1 MEPPDVGGRNGI
13 DLPEVRVLKS
23 EINHSGALI
32 ITIESMKDTATCHR
46 CGKTIRK
53 FHGHDDWV
61 EIRYLPV
68 FGRPTYLR
76 YRPKRYRCEH
86 CEGRPT
92 TSQRLDWHE
101 PHSPNAFMYEQHIL
115 LQLVNATIEDVA
127 MKEQISA
134 ASIVGILERYISA
147 KIDWSQFTRL
157 GQLGLDEIALT
168 KGHGN
173 FVAIV
178 TSRSESG
185 RIRLLAVLP
194 NREKA
199 TVVDFLRSIPQR
211 LKNTIECGCCDMYE
225 GYTEALREE
234 LPWVRIVIDRFHVT
248 EAYRDGLDSLRK
260 QELARLKKEL
270 SAPDYK
276 LLKGSMWAL
285 RKETQ
290 DLTQEEKQTLERL
303 FGWSPKLK
311 TAYELQNALTA
322 IFDEHLSVEVAKVKL
337 EKWMVA
343 VSKSGLTCYKDFIKT
358 LDHWWN
364 DILNYFVARNSSG
377 FIEGL
382 NNKIKVI
389 KRRCYGITNV
399 AHLFQRIYLDL
410 EGFRLFA

>member
-1 MEPPDVGGRNGI
+1 MSKPQVTIPL

-23 EINHSGALI
+23 EINRTGALI
-32 ITIESMKDTATCHR
+32 ITVESTKDIATCHR

-61 EIRYLPV
+61 EIRYLPM
-68 FGRPTYLR
+68 FGRATYLR

-101 PHSPNAFMYEQHIL
+101 PHSPNAFVYEQHIL

-127 MKEQISA
+127 VKEQFSA
-134 ASIVGILERYISA
+134 ASIVGILDRYIST
-147 KIDWSQFTRL
+147 KVDWSQFNRL

-168 KGHGN
+168 KGRGN

-199 TVVDFLRSIPQR
+199 TVVEFLRSIPPR
-211 LKNTIECGCCDMYE
+211 LKNTIECGCCDMHE
-225 GYTEALREE
+225 GYTEAIREE
-234 LPWVRIVIDRFHVT
+234 LFGVRIVIDRLHVT
-248 EAYRDGLDSLRK
+248 KAYWDGLDSLRK

-270 SAPDYK
+270 SVQDYK
-276 LLKGSMWAL
+276 RLKGSLWAL

-290 DLTQEEKQTLERL
+290 DLTQEENQTLDRL
-303 FGWSPKLK
+303 FHWSPKLK
-311 TAYELQNALTA
+311 TAYALQNDLTA
-322 IFDEHLSVEVAKVKL
+322 LFDAHISVEVAKAKL
-337 EKWMVA
+337 ERWMVA
-343 VSKSGLTCYKDFIKT
+343 VFKSGLTCFNNLIKT
-358 LDHWWN
+358 LDHWWD

-389 KRRCYGITNV
+389 KRRCYGMTNI
-399 AHLFQRIYLDL
+399 ARLFQRIYLDL

>member
-1 MEPPDVGGRNGI
+1 MSKTQVTIPL
-13 DLPEVRVLKS
+13 DLPDVRVLKS
-23 EINHSGALI
+23 EINRTGALI
-32 ITIESMKDTATCHR
+32 ITVESAKDTATCHR

-76 YRPKRYRCEH
+76 YRPKRYRCEN
-86 CEGRPT
+86 CEGHPT

-101 PHSPNAFMYEQHIL
+101 PNSPNAFMYEQHIL

-127 MKEQISA
+127 VKEQISA

-147 KIDWSQFTRL
+147 KVDWSQFNRL

-194 NREKA
+194 DREKA

-225 GYTEALREE
+225 GYTEAMREE
-234 LPWVRIVIDRFHVT
+234 LSGVRIVIDRFHVT
-248 EAYRDGLDSLRK
+248 EAYRDGLNSLRK

-270 SAPDYK
+270 SAQDYK

-290 DLTQEEKQTLERL
+290 DLTQEENQTLDSLPDKIWISMREVTKRDWNGHIEVQEML
-303 FGWSPKLK
+303 KDTQTELEEAQVATVSAMNNRMQVLSKRPKP
-311 TAYELQNALTA
+311 ELDNPEISQAGSNHQLANTCRIGEMALVQ
-322 IFDEHLSVEVAKVKL
+322 VEAAAFL
-337 EKWMVA
+337 
-343 VSKSGLTCYKDFIKT
+343 I
-358 LDHWWN
+358 
-364 DILNYFVARNSSG
+364 
-377 FIEGL
+377 
-382 NNKIKVI
+382 
-389 KRRCYGITNV
+389 
-399 AHLFQRIYLDL
+399 
-410 EGFRLFA
+410 